1 MLCATS
7 IKWIYTP
14 ARRQKIPDPIFY
26 FNSQN
31 ACLGTTFTFILRQD
45 TATRKSEFLEFESHI
60 SLTQSYNS
68 FKPPPFYYVKILL

>member
-1 MLCATS
+1 MIYITAKVQTKLS

-14 ARRQKIPDPIFY
+14 ARRQQILDTIFY

-31 ACLGTTFTFILRQD
+31 AHLGTTFTFILRQD
-45 TATRKSEFLEFESHI
+45 TAIRKPEFLEIESHI

-68 FKPPPFYYVKILL
+68 FKPPPF